1 MLDMP
6 RARKP
11 YTQREITRHGKVV
24 WYFRKGDGPRI
35 RLRGEYESQEWL
47 QDYANAL
54 AGILPPPK
62 PKSAPQTLAW
72 LVERYMDSAAFLALQ
87 PSTQRSRGNILK
99 SACKTGGNMTL
110 AEIDR
115 AAIAAGRDRRSKTPF
130 AAINFMKTMGYL
142 FAWAVDA
149 GLMSE
154 NPAKGIV
161 RPKARSEGHPAWT
174 VEDLIRYC
182 EHHPLGTKAHLAVSL
197 LLFTGVRRG
206 DVYRMGKQHVRNG
219 VIEFQTEKTK
229 TPIYIPIPP
238 ALAASIIEAP
248 TGDMMFLVT
257 EWGTPF
263 KSAASF
269 GNWFAKQ
276 CKAAGVNVRAH
287 GLRKLAAT
295 VIADNEGSEKMLQA
309 FFGWRSERQSSVYT
323 KNANAR
329 KLAQDA
335 ARKLM
340 ENDVFPHLGPGAGA
354 GVKISMKSIL
364 AK

>member
-11 YTQREITRHGKVV
+11 YTQREKTRHGKFV
-24 WYFRKGDGPRI
+24 WYFRKGDGPRT

-54 AGILPPPK
+54 AGILPRPK

-72 LVERYMDSAAFLALQ
+72 LVERYMGSAAFYALQ

-99 SACKTGGNMTL
+99 SACRTGGEMPL
-110 AEIDR
+110 ADIDR
-115 AAIAAGRDRRSKTPF
+115 SAIAAGRDRRAKTPF
-130 AAINFMKTMGYL
+130 AAVNFMKTMGYL
-142 FAWAVDA
+142 FSWAVDS
-149 GLMSE
+149 GLMTE
-154 NPAKGIV
+154 NPVKGV
-161 RPKARSEGHPAWT
+161 ARPKAKSQGHKPW
-174 VEDLIRYC
+174 VIEDLIRYC
-182 EHHPLGTKAHLAVSL
+182 EHHPLGTKAHLAVAL

-206 DVYRMGKQHVRNG
+206 DVYRIGKQHVRSG

-238 ALAASIIEAP
+238 ALAASIVEAP

-276 CKAAGVNVRAH
+276 CTAAGVDVRAH

-323 KNANAR
+323 RNANAR

-335 ARKLM
+335 ARKLL
-340 ENDVFPHLGPGAGA
+340 ENDLSPHLQITSPHLGL
-354 GVKISMKSIL
+354 KR
-364 AK
+364 